1 MPRPPSEI
9 LMQRLRREGTRK
21 TWAINSTV
29 YLLEDARYIVWS
41 HPKPEPNRSFLVAPL
56 GPEYT
61 DDHYGAAVL
70 FLTDQRLAG
79 WPTRSPMDP
88 ED

>member
-1 MPRPPSEI
+1 MPVTASDR
-9 LMQRLRREGTRK
+9 LMQRLQREGTRK

-29 YLLEDARYIVWS
+29 YLLDGERYIVWS
-41 HPKPEPNRSFLVAPL
+41 TPKHDGPAFIVAPL

-79 WPTRSPMDP
+79 WPTRSPMDL